1 MTFVQKCTKECTK
14 FVQNGFLITE
24 DMSSLVFCVFIVVV
38 EWLLCLCEQHWVA
51 VLLAEKC
58 TEHMYTHQHEKR
70 NRMKE
75 QTNKWMNK
83 RKEKKVDKKT
93 QITCQNDCPEC
104 QVGIDSLTYIL
115 WNAHGWDR
123 DEKFNWLS
131 FIARWQIR
139 SIFSL
144 LPLISI
150 GSDNQRISLL
160 TEALTI
166 LHHSVNRRSENCASP
181 GQQKHQNL
189 CISLSTGDWKTA
201 SPSSQEH

>member
-1 MTFVQKCTKECTK
+1 MVRIIGVHGGSSGHSAFSCWMTFM
-14 FVQNGFLITE
+14 FVWTTLSRCLTCWKMHGTYVYTTTWKKKQNE
-24 DMSSLVFCVFIVVV
+24 
-38 EWLLCLCEQHWVA
+38 
-51 VLLAEKC
+51 
-58 TEHMYTHQHEKR
+58 R
-70 NRMKE
+70 
-75 QTNKWMNK
+75 TNKQVNEQK
-83 RKEKKVDKKT
+83 KKKKVDKKT

-139 SIFSL
+139 NIFSL

-189 CISLSTGDWKTA
+189 FISLSTGAWKTA